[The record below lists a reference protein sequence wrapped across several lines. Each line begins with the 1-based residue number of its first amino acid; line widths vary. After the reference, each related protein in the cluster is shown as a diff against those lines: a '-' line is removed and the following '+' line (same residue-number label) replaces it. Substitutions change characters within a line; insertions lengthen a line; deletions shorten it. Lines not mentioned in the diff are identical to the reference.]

1 MGIRPNSQ
9 PNFIQLPGDS
19 VFLNG
24 GIIAQL
30 ETDCKAERTESKI
43 CGQKLCPGHIAR
55 GRILDFAIGKGGSV
69 VSLRKF
75 HQLERRPSEL
85 RGSFAAR

>member
-30 ETDCKAERTESKI
+30 ATDCKAERTESKI
-43 CGQKLCPGHIAR
+43 CGQALCPGQSASNAPSGVFSYFS
-55 GRILDFAIGKGGSV
+55 GR
-69 VSLRKF
+69 F
-75 HQLERRPSEL
+75 HRLEQQKPGEWRE
-85 RGSFAAR
+85 